1 MTGAMMISS
10 MKDAFSAKGK
20 NVLVTGGHAGIG
32 LGISKAFAE
41 MGANIM
47 MMGRRK
53 EEGEAIAE
61 YIENEYCVKARFYT
75 GDLTA
80 EGDPARVVEDAYADF
95 GSIDVLV
102 NNSGLVRWFES
113 IEADKNDFADWHDV
127 INLDMT
133 AVFIMSVFAAKKMR
147 ISGGGSIINITSNA
161 GEIVNTPQTT
171 VSYSASK
178 AGVNHMTRMLAHEW
192 AQYNIRVNAVA
203 PGFTESALGSAQDPV
218 LYAKLNEAWMEKT
231 PTHRRN
237 KPIEIAA
244 AVVYLASEA
253 AEQITGEVLTI
264 DGGYRLA
271 N

>member
-1 MTGAMMISS
+1 MITS
-10 MKDAFSAKGK
+10 MKNAFSVEGK
-20 NVLVTGGHAGIG
+20 NVFITGGHAGIG

-47 MMGRRK
+47 IMGRRK
-53 EEGEAIAE
+53 AEGENVAAE
-61 YIENEYCVKARFYT
+61 IEKEFGVKARFYT
-75 GDLTA
+75 GDLT
-80 EGDPARVVEDAYADF
+80 EPGDPARVTDEAFAEF

-113 IEADKNDFADWHDV
+113 IEADKNDFADWNDV
-127 INLDMT
+127 IKLDMT
-133 AVFIMSVFAAKKMR
+133 AVFVMSVYAAKKMR
-147 ISGGGSIINITSNA
+147 DTGSGVIINITSNA

-203 PGFTESALGSAQDPV
+203 PGYTESKLGSAQDPEK
-218 LYAKLNEAWMEKT
+218 YAKLNAEWMAKT
-231 PTHRRN
+231 PTHRRS

-253 AEQITGEVLTI
+253 AQQITGEILTV
-264 DGGYRLA
+264 DGGYKLA

>member
-1 MTGAMMISS
+1 MISS
-10 MKDAFSAKGK
+10 MIDAFSVKGK
-20 NVLVTGGHAGIG
+20 NVMVTGGHTGIG

-41 MGANIM
+41 LGANIM

-53 EEGEAIAE
+53 EEGEAVAAG
-61 YIENEYCVKARFYT
+61 IESEFGVKARFYV

-80 EGDPARVVEDAYADF
+80 DGDPARVVDEAYSDF

-102 NNSGLVRWFES
+102 NNSGIVRWFES
-113 IEADKNDFADWHDV
+113 IEADINNFADWHDV
-127 INLDMT
+127 IKLDMT
-133 AVFIMSVFAAKKMR
+133 AVFIMTVYAAKKMR
-147 ISGGGSIINITSNA
+147 DSGGGVIINITSNA

-178 AGVNHMTRMLAHEW
+178 AGINHMTRMLAHEW

-203 PGFTESALGSAQDPV
+203 PGYTESKLGAAQNAAMYSQYD
-218 LYAKLNEAWMEKT
+218 AEWMDKT

-237 KPIEIAA
+237 QPIEIAA

-253 AEQITGEVLTI
+253 AEQVTGEILTV
-264 DGGYRLA
+264 DGGFKLA

>member
-1 MTGAMMISS
+1 MISS
-10 MKDAFSAKGK
+10 MKDAFTAGNK
-20 NVLVTGGHAGIG
+20 NVLITGGHAGIG
-32 LGISKAFAE
+32 LGISRAFAE

-47 MMGRRK
+47 IMGRRR
-53 EEGEAIAE
+53 EEGSNIAAD
-61 YIENEYCVKARFYT
+61 IEKEFGVKARFYV

-80 EGDPARVVEDAYADF
+80 EGDSERVVEEAFAEF

-113 IEADKNDFADWHDV
+113 IEADKNGFTDWHDV
-127 INLDMT
+127 IKLDMT
-133 AVFIMSVFAAKKMR
+133 AVFIMSVYAAKKMR
-147 ISGGGSIINITSNA
+147 ITGGGSIINITSNA

-203 PGFTESALGSAQDPV
+203 PGYTESKLGAAQDPV
-218 LYAKLNEAWMEKT
+218 QYAKNDALWMEKT

-244 AVVYLASEA
+244 AVIYLASEA
-253 AEQITGEVLTI
+253 AEQVTGEILTV
-264 DGGYRLA
+264 DGGYKLA

>member
-1 MTGAMMISS
+1 MIES
-10 MKDAFSAKGK
+10 MKNAFSVSGR
-20 NVLVTGGHAGIG
+20 NVLITGGHSGIG
-32 LGISKAFAE
+32 LGISRAFAE

-47 MMGRRK
+47 IMGRSK
-53 EEGEAIAE
+53 EDGEETAKE
-61 YIENEYCVKARFYT
+61 LEREFGVKARFYT

-80 EGDPARVVEDAYADF
+80 DGDPARVVEEAFAAF

-113 IEADKNDFADWHDV
+113 IEADKNNFADWHDV
-127 INLDMT
+127 IKLDMT
-133 AVFIMSVFAAKKMR
+133 AVFIMSVFTAKKMR
-147 ISGGGSIINITSNA
+147 ETGGGVIINITSNA

-203 PGFTESALGSAQDPV
+203 PGYTESKLGAAQDPV
-218 LYAKLNEAWMEKT
+218 QYAKLNESWMEKT

-244 AVVYLASEA
+244 AVVFLASEA
-253 AEQITGEVLTI
+253 AEQITGEILTV
-264 DGGYRLA
+264 DGGYKLA